1 MCVGNYN
8 RPLRLPFPSCAYLS
22 VVPVVLSYKLSITYA
37 HNSVSLCVCPL
48 STQVQALEV
57 MATKLNSN
65 SIWTFQ
71 FLPSSR
77 LREDYTKKP
86 CYISRKQKVMKIM
99 KCRSENKLNEN
110 EISQTNCS
118 CTFEQHILRNSRQV
132 ERRNAREKK
141 RNVIKHIQITSWSY
155 QKIVCAPPFCSPF

>member
-1 MCVGNYN
+1 M
-8 RPLRLPFPSCAYLS
+8 
-22 VVPVVLSYKLSITYA
+22 
-37 HNSVSLCVCPL
+37 CPL

-71 FLPSSR
+71 FLPRSR
-77 LREDYTKKP
+77 LREDYKKP
-86 CYISRKQKVMKIM
+86 CYISRKQNVMKIM
-99 KCRSENKLNEN
+99 KCRSENNLNEN

-132 ERRNAREKK
+132 ERRNAKK
-141 RNVIKHIQITSWSY
+141 RNVIKRIQITFLGVI
-155 QKIVCAPPFCSPF
+155 KKLFMDHPFFALFNTPNELKLREKAYNKFAH